1 VVTVSPAEPADA
13 AAIAELLA
21 ELSEFYG
28 VPAAGTPAERAR
40 QVSEALFGQPP
51 AAHALLARNGRQ
63 VAGLAA
69 YSFVWPAVGL
79 TRSLYLKELFV
90 AGACRGQGAGR
101 LLMQAVFDT
110 AARLG
115 CSRVEWT
122 TDTGN
127 APARSFY
134 AGLDLP
140 VHPGKIFYRVDGT
153 ASGVRLAGEQQAAES
168 DSA

>member
-1 VVTVSPAEPADA
+1 VITVSPPEPADA
-13 AAIAELLA
+13 PGIADLLA

-28 VPAAGTPAERAR
+28 VPPAGSPGERAR
-40 QVSEALFGQPP
+40 QVSDALFASPP
-51 AAHALLARNGRQ
+51 AAYALLARDGGKL
-63 VAGLAA
+63 AGLAA
-69 YSFVWPAVGL
+69 YTFVWPAVGL

-90 AGACRGQGAGR
+90 AGACRGRGAGR

-122 TDTGN
+122 TDTSNGQ
-127 APARSFY
+127 AQSFY
-134 AGLDLP
+134 AGLGLP
-140 VHPGKIFYRVDGT
+140 VHPGKIFYRAEGT
-153 ASGVRLAGEQQAAES
+153 DSGVRLPGEQRAPES

>member
-1 VVTVSPAEPADA
+1 MITVSPAEPADA
-13 AAIAELLA
+13 AGIADLLA

-28 VPAAGTPAERAR
+28 AQPAGSPGERAR
-40 QVSEALFGQPP
+40 QVSDALFASP
-51 AAHALLARNGRQ
+51 AAAYALVARDGQ
-63 VAGLAA
+63 DVAGLAA
-69 YSFVWPAVGL
+69 YTFAWPAIGL

-90 AGACRGQGAGR
+90 ASAGRGQGTGR

-127 APARSFY
+127 SQAQSFY
-134 AGLDLP
+134 AGLGLP

-153 ASGVRLAGEQQAAES
+153 AEGVRLPGVPRAPES

>member
-1 VVTVSPAEPADA
+1 VITVSPAEPADA
-13 AAIAELLA
+13 PGIADLLA

-28 VPAAGTPAERAR
+28 AQPAGSPAERAR
-40 QVSEALFGQPP
+40 QVSDALFASPP
-51 AAHALLARNGRQ
+51 AAYALLARDGGKL
-63 VAGLAA
+63 AGLAA
-69 YSFVWPAVGL
+69 YTFAWPAIGL

-90 AGACRGQGAGR
+90 AGASRGQGTGR

-127 APARSFY
+127 SQAQSFY
-134 AGLDLP
+134 AGLGLP
-140 VHPGKIFYRVDGT
+140 VHHGKIFYRVEGI
-153 ASGVRLAGEQQAAES
+153 AGGVLLPRGQRDQES